1 MISPKKAAQST
12 MQGVWSRA
20 SWLATWLAGST
31 PGLAWPG
38 LASHSPRKQ
47 TQSRAGHSWHPALLP
62 SRGQCCPSLLA
73 LAALSDTQ
81 LSPTLR
87 FLIEATGLTL
97 CTTNRQALGLVFQHR
112 PKLGSCT
119 QGQACPVPKAGD
131 FSAANRHLQLDRVI
145 EEHPCQLRRRC
156 SSSSRTLA
164 LPTGSKL
171 RGNAWCACLSSLPGV
186 SGGHCIPSLTL

>member
-1 MISPKKAAQST
+1 MPDGCPHGWQDP
-12 MQGVWSRA
+12 R
-20 SWLATWLAGST
+20 
-31 PGLAWPG
+31 LAWPG

-73 LAALSDTQ
+73 LAAFLDTQ
-81 LSPTLR
+81 TALPHPEIPDRGHEADPLQDRLTSTWLSVSAQT
-87 FLIEATGLTL
+87 
-97 CTTNRQALGLVFQHR
+97 
-112 PKLGSCT
+112 KLSSCT
-119 QGQACPVPKAGD
+119 QGQACPGPRAGD
-131 FSAANRHLQLDRVI
+131 FSAANRHLHLGRVI
-145 EEHPCQLRRRC
+145 EEHPCQLRRRRRRSS

-171 RGNAWCACLSSLPGV
+171 RGNAWCTCLSSLPGV